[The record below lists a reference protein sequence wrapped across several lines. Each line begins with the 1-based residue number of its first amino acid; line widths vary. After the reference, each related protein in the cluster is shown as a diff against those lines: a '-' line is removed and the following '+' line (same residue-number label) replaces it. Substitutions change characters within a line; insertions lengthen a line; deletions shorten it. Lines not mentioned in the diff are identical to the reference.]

1 MRLMC
6 GWVRK
11 IVSAVCE
18 LLNLAARGRQTRQD
32 FFRPYVIVW
41 YLEVSDR

>member
-1 MRLMC
+1 MRLMW
-6 GWVRK
+6 GWVRE